1 MNEKSPQ
8 IVPIGNEKMK
18 YDLVSV
24 INHYGSMNFG
34 HYTAYALNSINNN
47 WYYYDDTNVT
57 LITEA
62 EVVT

>member
-8 IVPIGNEKMK
+8 IIPLGNDKIK

-34 HYTAYALNSINNN
+34 HYTAFAKNSNNN
-47 WYYYDDTNVT
+47 TWYYYDDTNVT
-57 LITEA
+57 
-62 EVVT
+62 